1 MNKKVKSGVFT
12 FDENVAH
19 VQYENKKEYENK
31 NEDKIESKDENKS
44 TNNKDKKT
52 DFVSEILKEDPFF
65 LSS

>member
-19 VQYENKKEYENK
+19 VEYENK
-31 NEDKIESKDENKS
+31 NLDKNESKNENKS
-44 TNNKDKKT
+44 TINKDKKT

>member
-12 FDENVAH
+12 FDENVAY
-19 VQYENKKEYENK
+19 VEYDNKNEYENKKVDK
-31 NEDKIESKDENKS
+31 NDSKDENKS
-44 TNNKDKKT
+44 TNNKNKKT

>member
-1 MNKKVKSGVFT
+1 MNKKVKSGVFI

-19 VQYENKKEYENK
+19 VEYENK
-31 NEDKIESKDENKS
+31 NVDKNESKNENKS
-44 TNNKDKKT
+44 TINKDKKT